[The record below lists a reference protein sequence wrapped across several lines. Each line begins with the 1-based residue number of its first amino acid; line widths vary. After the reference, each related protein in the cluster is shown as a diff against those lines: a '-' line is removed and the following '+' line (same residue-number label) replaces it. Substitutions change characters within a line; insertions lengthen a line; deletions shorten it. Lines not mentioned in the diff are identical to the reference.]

1 MTIDIIVNIIKVI
14 SIVLILIIFSMIIY
28 QYLTI
33 EADNAKNVNIEKFN
47 QGTDVI
53 DYENQFKYK
62 PYNIRL
68 MYENTGEY
76 PWNRHAINSS
86 IPYDVNIKKEA
97 VNVYYYEFD
106 NKTYNEKLKEVSFKT
121 V

>member
-33 EADNAKNVNIEKFN
+33 EADNNAKNVNIEKFN

-86 IPYDVNIKKEA
+86 IP
-97 VNVYYYEFD
+97 
-106 NKTYNEKLKEVSFKT
+106 
-121 V
+121 